1 MSQTEPDE
9 SRLEAFHETFRVYFP
24 RLVRYFRSR
33 GFSSAEAEDLSQTAL
48 WNVYRAWGSLRAGGS
63 LEAWIYAVARNAA
76 ADEGRRRSRRRETG
90 PPDEGVPGTD
100 VTAEAEHAHRE
111 EAGRA
116 VRALRA
122 LPARMRACLLL
133 RVQDDLSYKEIA
145 FRLGISEVTVKV
157 QIWLARKRL
166 REGLAAR

>member
-1 MSQTEPDE
+1 VSQTEPE
-9 SRLEAFHETFRVYFP
+9 AGRLEAFHETFRVYFP

-33 GFSSAEAEDLSQTAL
+33 SFSAAEAEDLSQTAL
-48 WNVYRAWGSLRAGGS
+48 WNVYRAWGNLRAGGS

-76 ADEGRRRSRRRETG
+76 ADEGRRRARRRETE
-90 PPDEGVPGTD
+90 PPDENVPAAG

-111 EAGRA
+111 EAGRT
-116 VRALRA
+116 VRALRS

-133 RVQDDLSYKEIA
+133 RVQKELSYREIA

-157 QIWLARKRL
+157 QIWMARKRL
-166 REGLAAR
+166 REGLAE